1 MSKRFRILHLIFTFL
16 PTVWFPL
23 CLNWLG
29 ETLLLVVKTDAGTR
43 LTAFGVILTVLV
55 VLLAILF
62 QLLHFIKSNNVD
74 YHALLENYNAMK
86 KVADSLSALCNRR
99 SKRYIRFIEEN
110 KKSSGLAALS
120 GIHDP
125 VESINNILD
134 EVSNFFADSMSV
146 RRNQV
151 TANLAYCICDN
162 KTWTWADSNG
172 VEDPALTAL
181 INNEQSAMY
190 QISSGKQNFL
200 FHADKIEA
208 NRKSEY
214 IFNKKDAEHNNIG
227 SIICAK
233 VVCGK
238 HNKEYIF
245 AVMTIA
251 TYGKRIIHDLN
262 NEKQVKEFIKDQIL
276 EQYFERI
283 RMELALVYAKYL
295 ASGTPM
301 INDEELLKTLSS

>member
-16 PTVWFPL
+16 PTVWFSL

-29 ETLLLVVKTDAGTR
+29 EALFLVVRTENQTR
-43 LTAFGVILTVLV
+43 LTPFGIVLTVLV

-62 QLLHFIKSNNVD
+62 QILHFIKSNNVD

-86 KVADSLSALCNRR
+86 KVADSLSTLCNRR
-99 SKRYIRFIEEN
+99 SKTYIRFIEEN
-110 KKSSGLAALS
+110 KKSISRYALS

-125 VESINNILD
+125 IESINNILD
-134 EVSNFFADSMSV
+134 EVSVFFADSLSV

-151 TANLAYCICDN
+151 SANLAYCVCDN
-162 KTWTWADSNG
+162 KIWTWADSNG
-172 VEDPALTAL
+172 MEDPALTAL
-181 INNEQSAMY
+181 INNEQSAIY
-190 QISSGKQNFL
+190 QVSSGRQNFV

-208 NRKSEY
+208 NKKSEY
-214 IFNKKDAEHNNIG
+214 LFNKKDAEHNNIG

-245 AVMTIA
+245 AVMTIS
-251 TYGKRIIHDLN
+251 TYGKRIIHDLS

-283 RMELALVYAKYL
+283 RMELALVYAKHL
-295 ASGTPM
+295 ASGNP
-301 INDEELLKTLSS
+301 NDQ